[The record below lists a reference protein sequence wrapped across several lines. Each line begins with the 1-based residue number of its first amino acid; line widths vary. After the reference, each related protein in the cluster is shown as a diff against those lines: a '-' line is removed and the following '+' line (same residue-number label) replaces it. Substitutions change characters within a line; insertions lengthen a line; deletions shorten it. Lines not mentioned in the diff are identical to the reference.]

1 MRCNQRWVRISEECR
16 RTIRQEKSEPSIAP
30 ASTPSCS
37 ARYERP
43 SVGIEPE
50 SIAKNPREAK
60 NFSCAARP
68 RRVRAG
74 FEFTK
79 SISAKLRPHRQIKST
94 PGILRS
100 INQLPTMVRTVLFY
114 AFHRQYRLSQQ
125 KTTRL

>member
-50 SIAKNPREAK
+50 SIAKNPRETK
-60 NFSCAARP
+60 NFSCATRP
-68 RRVRAG
+68 RRDRAG
-74 FEFTK
+74 CEFTK
-79 SISAKLRPHRQIKST
+79 SISAKLRLHRPLKYT
-94 PGILRS
+94 PEILRS
-100 INQLPTMVRTVLFY
+100 INPPHMMNPPELFKISISKY
-114 AFHRQYRLSQQ
+114 ILQMSKNF
-125 KTTRL
+125 